1 MWCLRA
7 VAAVFAFGVLVEDVS
22 ASAFVAG
29 AYYRLG
35 DQDPGAVAG
44 GLGAD
49 PTLDSFREGLDLS
62 RFGSPKYSS
71 DVPPRGPVDSKLSM
85 AFANV
90 GLGGPAFPS
99 VYGRS
104 ESLTMEEQGYALEM
118 WVKAGPLD
126 LDGPQGPVNSLLAYN
141 GNPNS
146 NGFGFFQ
153 RDENY
158 VARVGV
164 FERVLGPATVG
175 EWHHLAY
182 VKTFDTAAYFF
193 DGKLVA
199 ETQSDP
205 IPQTATDGVWLGGFG
220 DPLAGG
226 EFLFNGW
233 MDEVRYQ
240 SFNPLAAG
248 AFAPTAFLIY
258 PAGDVNRD
266 GVVNI
271 YDINLVSSHWGESG
285 PAGDANG
292 DMIVNIFDINLI
304 SSNWTPT
311 GGSATPVPEPASWLM
326 VLSAAAA
333 CLLASPHFSRRV
345 GQDRVTAGVGLASQ
359 IGPRIKP
366 WLPSDRKS
374 DRRPTRQTACSTHPT
389 TW

>member
-1 MWCLRA
+1 MWRLRM
-7 VAAVFAFGVLVEDVS
+7 VAAGIAFGVLVEEVS
-22 ASAFVAG
+22 ASAFVGG

-35 DQDPGAVAG
+35 DQDPGAVSG
-44 GLGAD
+44 TLGAN
-49 PTLDSFREGLDLS
+49 PTLDSFGEGLHLN

-99 VYGRS
+99 VYGQS
-104 ESLTMEEQGYALEM
+104 ESLTMVEQGYALEM

-126 LDGPQGPVNSLLAYN
+126 LDGPQGPIISLLAYN

-153 RDENY
+153 RDKSY

-164 FERVLGPATVG
+164 FEHVLGPATVG

-193 DGKLVA
+193 DGSWVA
-199 ETQSDP
+199 ETQIDP
-205 IPQTATDGVWLGGFG
+205 IPQKATDGFWLGGYG

-248 AFAPTAFLIY
+248 AFEPTAFLIR

-271 YDINLVSSHWGESG
+271 FDINLVSSHWGESG

-292 DMIVNIFDINLI
+292 DMIVDIFDINLI
-304 SSNWTPT
+304 SRNWTPT
-311 GGSATPVPEPASWLM
+311 GAVASATPVPEPTTAVLM
-326 VLSAAAA
+326 MLTAAGW
-333 CLLASPHFSRRV
+333 CLL
-345 GQDRVTAGVGLASQ
+345 
-359 IGPRIKP
+359 
-366 WLPSDRKS
+366 
-374 DRRPTRQTACSTHPT
+374 RRPAT
-389 TW
+389 